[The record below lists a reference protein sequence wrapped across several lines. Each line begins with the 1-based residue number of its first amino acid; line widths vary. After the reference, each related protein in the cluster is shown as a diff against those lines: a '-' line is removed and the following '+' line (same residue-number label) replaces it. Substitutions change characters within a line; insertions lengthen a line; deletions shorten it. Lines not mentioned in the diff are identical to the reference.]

1 MLNLK
6 VKMLAR
12 IEEHQI
18 SYLFILATLVILS
31 GILLMFFSFWVDPT
45 GVIHNSVL
53 IAIGEIA
60 TFSGSLLGI
69 DTAYSHKMKKIRE
82 ENKLKQDESV

>member
-1 MLNLK
+1 
-6 VKMLAR
+6 MLAR

-18 SYLFILATLVILS
+18 SYLFILATIVILA

-53 IAIGEIA
+53 IALGEIA
-60 TFSGSLLGI
+60 TFAGSLLGI
-69 DTAYSHKMKKIRE
+69 DTVYSHKIKKIRE
-82 ENKLKQDESV
+82 ENKLKRDESV

>member
-1 MLNLK
+1 
-6 VKMLAR
+6 MLAR

-18 SYLFILATLVILS
+18 SYLFILATIVILS
-31 GILLMFFSFWVDPT
+31 VILLMFFSFLVDPT

-60 TFSGSLLGI
+60 TFAGSLLGI
-69 DTAYSHKMKKIRE
+69 DTVYSHKMKKIRE

>member
-1 MLNLK
+1 
-6 VKMLAR
+6 MLAR

-18 SYLFILATLVILS
+18 SYLFILATIVILA

-69 DTAYSHKMKKIRE
+69 DTAYSHKIKKLKE
-82 ENKLKQDESV
+82 ETKLKQDESV